1 MLTSLNWNFSKISLL
16 IGGSHTQNSRC
27 FTFTNLLEIFGNI
40 LANLSQYHTDYQY
53 YTKQKIVRAWNLTL
67 ACSTDRGS
75 GIPVFVE
82 QATQNPRSGVYIIF
96 YNT

>member
-53 YTKQKIVRAWNLTL
+53 YTKQKIVQGLGL
-67 ACSTDRGS
+67 
-75 GIPVFVE
+75 
-82 QATQNPRSGVYIIF
+82 
-96 YNT
+96 